1 MLGPMVRVRVDEVV
15 DAPVEQVLSLVMDI
29 ERYAR
34 VDEKIRP
41 VLWHR
46 RDGNVVRF
54 ACRPKL
60 VGLRQP
66 KVVQYAQLTPGERI
80 DIGLMPL
87 PANRLAHA
95 VARFRAS
102 FECRPFDDQQ
112 ADDRQADDRQADGQQ
127 ADGQQGEHRTHLVRT
142 LEFEFT
148 PALRWLLEPLLRRR
162 LEPEVRE
169 EVRRAK
175 QHLEQQHG

>member
-1 MLGPMVRVRVDEVV
+1 MLGCVVRVRVDEVV
-15 DAPVEQVLSLVMDI
+15 DASVEQVLSLVMDI
-29 ERYAR
+29 ERYAG
-34 VDEKIRP
+34 VDKKIRP

-46 RDGNVVRF
+46 RGGNVVRF

-80 DIGLMPL
+80 DIGFMPL

-95 VARFRAS
+95 LARFRAS
-102 FECRPFDDQQ
+102 FECRPL
-112 ADDRQADDRQADGQQ
+112 DGQQ
-127 ADGQQGEHRTHLVRT
+127 VEGRQVDGRQGEHRTHLVRT

-148 PALRWLLEPLLRRR
+148 PALRWLFEPLFRRR

>member
-1 MLGPMVRVRVDEVV
+1 MVRVLVDEVV
-15 DAPVEQVLSLVMDI
+15 DASVEQVLSLVMDI

-34 VDEKIRP
+34 VDKKIRP
-41 VLWHR
+41 VLWHQ

-80 DIGLMPL
+80 DIGLVPL

-95 VARFRAS
+95 LARFQAS
-102 FECRPFDDQQ
+102 FECHQVE
-112 ADDRQADDRQADGQQ
+112 G
-127 ADGQQGEHRTHLVRT
+127 GTHLIRT
-142 LEFEFT
+142 LEFQFT
-148 PALRWLLEPLLRRR
+148 PALRWLLEPLFRRR
-162 LEPEVRE
+162 LEPEVRAE
-169 EVRRAK
+169 IQLAK
-175 QHLEQQHG
+175 QHLEQQQG

>member
-1 MLGPMVRVRVDEVV
+1 MDEVV
-15 DAPVEQVLSLVMDI
+15 DASVEQVLSLVMDI

-34 VDEKIRP
+34 MDEKIRP

-46 RDGNVVRF
+46 PDGNVVRF

-80 DIGLMPL
+80 DIGLVPL

-95 VARFRAS
+95 LAQFRAS
-102 FECRPFDDQQ
+102 FECHPVDVQQ
-112 ADDRQADDRQADGQQ
+112 VDRHQVEQ
-127 ADGQQGEHRTHLVRT
+127 RTHLVRT

-162 LEPEVRE
+162 LESEVRE
-169 EVRRAK
+169 ELRRAK

>member
-1 MLGPMVRVRVDEVV
+1 MVRVRVDEVV
-15 DAPVEQVLSLVMDI
+15 DASVEQVLSLVMDI

-102 FECRPFDDQQ
+102 FECHPVDARPV
-112 ADDRQADDRQADGQQ
+112 DGQQ
-127 ADGQQGEHRTHLVRT
+127 GDDQQGEHRTHLVRT
-142 LEFEFT
+142 LEFEFA
-148 PALRWLLEPLLRRR
+148 PALRWLLEPLFRRR

-169 EVRRAK
+169 ELRRAK
-175 QHLEQQHG
+175 QHLEQQPG

>member
-29 ERYAR
+29 ERYAG
-34 VDEKIRP
+34 VDKKIRP

-95 VARFRAS
+95 LARFRAS
-102 FECRPFDDQQ
+102 FECRPFDD
-112 ADDRQADDRQADGQQ
+112 RQVDGRQV
-127 ADGQQGEHRTHLVRT
+127 EPRTHLVRT

-148 PALRWLLEPLLRRR
+148 PALRWLLEPLFRRR
-162 LEPEVRE
+162 LESEVRE